1 MTTHQ
6 DGRFPGAAGG
16 EIYWQAWLP
25 ESVSAVVLLSH
36 GYAEHS
42 GRYTHVAARLNDAGY
57 AVYAVDHRGHGKS
70 DGTPGNV
77 DGFRFVLA
85 DLATL
90 RERATAAH
98 PHLPVFLLGHS
109 LGALIALD
117 YVTSGG
123 ADGLAG
129 LALSGAVLDPTVAN
143 RVELAI
149 APILSRIAPNLGTSA
164 IDPAGVSRDPAV
176 VANYAADPLNYHG
189 KIRSRSGAES
199 LSAIARVIDRLPSLT
214 LPTLVMHGA
223 EDPISAPSGSQ
234 TVVDRIGTEDLSV
247 KFYDGLFHEI
257 FNEPEQ
263 DAVLDDVVAWL
274 DSRK

>member
-1 MTTHQ
+1 MSTHEE
-6 DGRFPGAAGG
+6 GRFAGAAGG

-25 ESVSAVVLLSH
+25 ESVTAVVLLSH

-42 GRYTHVAARLNDAGY
+42 GRYGHVAARLNQAGY

-85 DLATL
+85 DLGQL
-90 RERATAAH
+90 RERAVAAH
-98 PHLPVFLLGHS
+98 PHLPVFLVAHS

-129 LALSGAVLDPTVAN
+129 LALSGAVLDPAVAN
-143 RVELAI
+143 RFELAI
-149 APILSRIAPNLGTSA
+149 APFLSKIAPNLGTSA
-164 IDPAGVSRDPAV
+164 LDPAGVSRDPAV
-176 VANYAADPLNYHG
+176 VANYVADPLNYHG

-199 LSAIARVIDRLPSLT
+199 LSAIARVIERLPSLT

-234 TVVDRIGTEDLSV
+234 TVVDKIGTEDLSV

-263 DAVLDDVVAWL
+263 DAVLDDLVTWL
-274 DSRK
+274 EDHR

>member
-1 MTTHQ
+1 MSTHV
-6 DGRFPGAAGG
+6 DGKFPGAAGG

-25 ESVSAVVLLSH
+25 ETVSAVVLLSH

-42 GRYTHVAARLNDAGY
+42 GRYAHVAARLNDAGY

-90 RERATAAH
+90 RERTVAAH
-98 PHLPVFLLGHS
+98 PHLPVFLVAHS

-129 LALSGAVLDPTVAN
+129 LVLSATVLDPTVAN
-143 RVELAI
+143 RVELAL

-164 IDPAGVSRDPAV
+164 LDPAGVSRDPAV
-176 VANYAADPLNYHG
+176 VAAYVADPLNYHG

-214 LPTLVMHGA
+214 LPTLVMHGT
-223 EDPISAPSGSQ
+223 EDPIAAPSGSQ

-247 KFYDGLFHEI
+247 TFYDGLFHEI

-263 DAVLDDVVAWL
+263 DVVLDDVVAWL
-274 DSRK
+274 DARR

>member
-1 MTTHQ
+1 MSTHV

-42 GRYTHVAARLNDAGY
+42 GRYGHVSARLNEAGY

-98 PHLPVFLLGHS
+98 PHLPVFLLAHS

-129 LALSGAVLDPTVAN
+129 LALSGTVLDPTVAN
-143 RVELAI
+143 RLELAI

-164 IDPAGVSRDPAV
+164 LDPAGVSRDPGV
-176 VANYAADPLNYHG
+176 VAAYAADQLNYHG

-199 LSAIARVIDRLPSLT
+199 LSAIARVTDRLPSLT

-234 TVVDRIGTEDLSV
+234 TVVDRIGTEDLTV

-274 DSRK
+274 DSRR